1 MADPI
6 KDGEEDR
13 VVHFPHSRTRPPG
26 GRFRELGL
34 SQLAR
39 RLGGIGEQATGHW
52 CSRCQGVWF
61 GFLLEAACPVCGNRH
76 G

>member
-1 MADPI
+1 MADPK
-6 KDGEEDR
+6 KDGMDEQIVR
-13 VVHFPHSRTRPPG
+13 FPYSRTRPPG
-26 GRFRELGL
+26 GGFHELGL
-34 SQLAR
+34 SQLAQ

-52 CSRCQGVWF
+52 CSRCQGVWY

>member
-1 MADPI
+1 MANPK
-6 KDGEEDR
+6 KDGMDEPE
-13 VVHFPHSRTRPPG
+13 VHLPALRTHPPG

-34 SQLAR
+34 SQLAQ

-52 CSRCQGVWF
+52 CSRCQGVWY
-61 GFLLEAACPVCGNRH
+61 GLLLEAACPVCGNRH